1 MCDYYYCYSFPVT
14 LSDFII
20 NTAAKALEPD
30 NLHALAGLSGAA
42 PFRQLL
48 CYLHHLLLLLSLT
61 LSLSLSLSLTLTL
74 LPLHYLAET
83 LTLALL
89 IHVLQRLAAL
99 AEPLLFL
106 LLLVSDAP

>member
-1 MCDYYYCYSFPVT
+1 M
-14 LSDFII
+14 
-20 NTAAKALEPD
+20 
-30 NLHALAGLSGAA
+30 SGAA

-61 LSLSLSLSLTLTL
+61 LTLSLSLSLSLSL
-74 LPLHYLAET
+74 LPLHYLAEN

-99 AEPLLFL
+99 AEFL

>member
-1 MCDYYYCYSFPVT
+1 M
-14 LSDFII
+14 
-20 NTAAKALEPD
+20 
-30 NLHALAGLSGAA
+30 SGAA

-61 LSLSLSLSLTLTL
+61 LTLSLSL

-99 AEPLLFL
+99 AEFL